1 MCVTNIPKYKVIIID
16 APSVPIRIKELHG
29 VIHYRVNVKR
39 VWIDQRSNKVLS
51 LVFHESK
58 LIIAFAS
65 SRSRLWREIGLVVG
79 GDRHVVDAYDIRQI
93 HKAALVEVGGKRL
106 HQHRVRSHEQDVRLT
121 RTVRSHDK
129 VRIGEDMDL
138 ISKRA
143 VRVKDSSAHTVPEL
157 AIDHLH
163 DLVGVQEASSP
174 RSLHQPQ
181 LIDVAPSERADAN
194 VGELVVSG
202 AQQVGRHS
210 AADRASVSEVVRS
223 VQQHLVDSDDRS
235 PYDFA
240 EAELS
245 LVLRGQQGLNREA
258 VEHLQAV
265 ARSENIAQNT
275 HIVRRPGI
283 VGPVVEGGQ
292 PELTDL

>member
-16 APSVPIRIKELHG
+16 VPSVPIRIKELHG

-65 SRSRLWREIGLVVG
+65 SRSCLGREIGLVVG
-79 GDRHVVDAYDIRQI
+79 GDRHVVNAYDIRQI

-129 VRIGEDMDL
+129 IRIGENMDL
-138 ISKRA
+138 ISQRA

-157 AIDHLH
+157 AVDHLH
-163 DLVGVQEASSP
+163 DLVGVQEASSS
-174 RSLHQPQ
+174 RSLH
-181 LIDVAPSERADAN
+181 
-194 VGELVVSG
+194 
-202 AQQVGRHS
+202 
-210 AADRASVSEVVRS
+210 
-223 VQQHLVDSDDRS
+223 
-235 PYDFA
+235 
-240 EAELS
+240 
-245 LVLRGQQGLNREA
+245 
-258 VEHLQAV
+258 
-265 ARSENIAQNT
+265 
-275 HIVRRPGI
+275 
-283 VGPVVEGGQ
+283 
-292 PELTDL
+292 